1 MNMLKNEGV
10 EVSWFAPLCN
20 GDDEFL
26 GEHNP
31 KYKSNWVNTMKI
43 VKTADK
49 LGYKNILLPSSYQV
63 GQDTLTFA
71 SAIAPMVKN
80 INLLIAI
87 RCGEI
92 HPPMLAKAIATL
104 DHILEGKL
112 TINIISSDL
121 PGTKLSSKER
131 YLKSKEVIEIL
142 NQSWTK
148 NKIDFKGDFYN
159 LQIPSDPV
167 KPYQKN
173 GGPLLYFGGYS
184 PEGIDL
190 CARYCNV
197 YLMWPETE
205 TRLKKMIYKMKK
217 KAGGYNRQIAFGLR
231 IHVIVRK
238 TELEAKKYAKKL
250 ISKLDISKGDE
261 IRNRSQDSKSI
272 GVSRQKEMRLL
283 SDENYYLEDNIWTGI
298 GLARSGC
305 GAAIVGNPE
314 QVLNKINRYIDM
326 GIKSFI
332 LSGYPNKKEAELF
345 AKFVLPK
352 IKNVSLPMVFNRIP
366 KKTPNTPL
374 ANGKRN

>member
-1 MNMLKNEGV
+1 MPDREIGKLMK
-10 EVSWFAPLCN
+10 FAP
-20 GDDEFL
+20 
-26 GEHNP
+26 
-31 KYKSNWVNTMKI
+31 
-43 VKTADK
+43 
-49 LGYKNILLPSSYQV
+49 
-63 GQDTLTFA
+63 
-71 SAIAPMVKN
+71 IAF
-80 INLLIAI
+80 
-87 RCGEI
+87 
-92 HPPMLAKAIATL
+92 
-104 DHILEGKL
+104 
-112 TINIISSDL
+112 ISSDL

-184 PEGIDL
+184 PKGIDL
-190 CARYCNV
+190 CAKYCNV

-217 KAGGYNRQIAFGLR
+217 KADGYNRQIAFGLR

-250 ISKLDISKGDE
+250 ISKLDITKGDE
-261 IRNRSQDSKSI
+261 IRNRAQDSSSI
-272 GVSRQKEMRLL
+272 GVSRQKEMRLI

-326 GIKSFI
+326 GIRSFI
-332 LSGYPNKKEAELF
+332 LSGYPHKKEAKLF

-352 IKNVSLPMVFNRIP
+352 IKNVSLPVVFNRIP

>member
-184 PEGIDL
+184 P
-190 CARYCNV
+190 
-197 YLMWPETE
+197 
-205 TRLKKMIYKMKK
+205 
-217 KAGGYNRQIAFGLR
+217 KAI
-231 IHVIVRK
+231 
-238 TELEAKKYAKKL
+238 
-250 ISKLDISKGDE
+250 
-261 IRNRSQDSKSI
+261 
-272 GVSRQKEMRLL
+272 
-283 SDENYYLEDNIWTGI
+283 
-298 GLARSGC
+298 
-305 GAAIVGNPE
+305 
-314 QVLNKINRYIDM
+314 
-326 GIKSFI
+326 
-332 LSGYPNKKEAELF
+332 
-345 AKFVLPK
+345 
-352 IKNVSLPMVFNRIP
+352 
-366 KKTPNTPL
+366 
-374 ANGKRN
+374 

>member
-1 MNMLKNEGV
+1 MLKNEGV
-10 EVSWFAPLCN
+10 EISWFAPLCN

-148 NKIDFKGDFYN
+148 NKIDFKGNFYN
-159 LQIPSDPV
+159 LQLPSDPV

-190 CARYCNV
+190 CAKYCNV

-217 KAGGYNRQIAFGLR
+217 KAAGYNRQITFGLR

-250 ISKLDISKGDE
+250 ISKLDIAKGDE

-283 SDENYYLEDNIWTGI
+283 SDKNYYLEDNIWTGI

-326 GIKSFI
+326 GIRSFI
-332 LSGYPNKKEAELF
+332 LSGYPHKKEAELF

-352 IKNVSLPMVFNRIP
+352 IKNVSLPLVFNRIP